1 MGDTMKKYIKGIV
14 FVLALAGFIVLPRVF
29 KHKEQQII
37 VESIKIPDLILIEL
51 YGEVHMPGLYEVK
64 KGTTYQELFTYA
76 LGLTAYADTSLFSLN
91 DNINNSTKITVYKKT
106 SEVVILLN
114 INKATK
120 EQLMD
125 LPSIGQV
132 TADKII
138 AYRETNGAFVSIED
152 IKKVS
157 GIGEATFEKFKAL
170 ITV

>member
-1 MGDTMKKYIKGIV
+1 M
-14 FVLALAGFIVLPRVF
+14 
-29 KHKEQQII
+29 
-37 VESIKIPDLILIEL
+37 
-51 YGEVHMPGLYEVK
+51 
-64 KGTTYQELFTYA
+64 
-76 LGLTAYADTSLFSLN
+76 
-91 DNINNSTKITVYKKT
+91 
-106 SEVVILLN
+106 LLN